1 MPILFGANSFLGLVK
16 AFIYGENINLHNN
29 FFSYIVSSL
38 LKDVIKMIYQK
49 YQCILILRRMIM
61 ETKKSKIIILSGKA
75 ESGKNKVADIF
86 KNIYEEKK
94 IKTVIISYAFYL
106 KEYAKKITT
115 WNGEEETKPR
125 TFLQQIGDYVKKIDN
140 KFLINRLLQD
150 IEVYKN
156 YFDVIIVSD
165 ARFIEEI
172 NCIKEKYENVSVIN
186 IIGKENSLNNIEK
199 NHITETA
206 LDNYNLYDF
215 IIENKGSIE
224 ELEQNVKNIVEVIKW

>member
-1 MPILFGANSFLGLVK
+1 M
-16 AFIYGENINLHNN
+16 
-29 FFSYIVSSL
+29 
-38 LKDVIKMIYQK
+38 
-49 YQCILILRRMIM
+49 
-61 ETKKSKIIILSGKA
+61 KIIILSGKA
-75 ESGKNKVADIF
+75 ESGKNKVASLIKKSL
-86 KNIYEEKK
+86 KNKK
-94 IKTVIISYAFYL
+94 VVIVSYASYL
-106 KEYAKKITT
+106 KEYAKNILD
-115 WNGEEETKPR
+115 WNGLEETKPR
-125 TFLQQIGDYVKKIDN
+125 TFLQEIGDYVKKIDN

-186 IIGKENSLNNIEK
+186 IKGRENSLNNMEK

-215 IIENKGSIE
+215 KIENKSSIE
-224 ELEQNVKNIVEVIKW
+224 ELEQKVKNIIEVIKW